1 MAGIFALL
9 TMLFLA
15 SLITEASVHVLALY
29 VFEDAIVDGGNT
41 QPTPPHGIDLNTTI
55 PIRWTNE
62 KLMLISLVNFGF
74 FLLLLSVSLSLSL
87 PLPPFFHASWD
98 CHFFHLPQILQDWKY
113 PKLM

>member
-74 FLLLLSVSLSLSL
+74 FLLLLSVSLSLSPPPSFFSCKL
-87 PLPPFFHASWD
+87 PGIAISSTFHRY
-98 CHFFHLPQILQDWKY
+98 FRIGNIQN
-113 PKLM
+113 